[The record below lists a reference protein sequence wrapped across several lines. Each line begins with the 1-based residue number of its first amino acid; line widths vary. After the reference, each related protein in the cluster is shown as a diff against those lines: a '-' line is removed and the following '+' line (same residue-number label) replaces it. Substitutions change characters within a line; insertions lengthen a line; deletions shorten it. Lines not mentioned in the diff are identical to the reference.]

1 MDYSTQPG
9 KRKVPH
15 SLPSEYGTVLNR
27 IGNYFDHFLR
37 FDYTKPAA
45 VIEAPRGD
53 RICITILS
61 PCGDRE
67 DEKKYIS
74 AKSTKIKKKS
84 ALSEAFIG

>member
-15 SLPSEYGTVLNR
+15 SLPSEYGTFLNR

-45 VIEAPRGD
+45 VIEAPGGD
-53 RICITILS
+53 KKVSKIKMENMSIFLS
-61 PCGDRE
+61 PHRASVDTE
-67 DEKKYIS
+67 PVI
-74 AKSTKIKKKS
+74 
-84 ALSEAFIG
+84 L